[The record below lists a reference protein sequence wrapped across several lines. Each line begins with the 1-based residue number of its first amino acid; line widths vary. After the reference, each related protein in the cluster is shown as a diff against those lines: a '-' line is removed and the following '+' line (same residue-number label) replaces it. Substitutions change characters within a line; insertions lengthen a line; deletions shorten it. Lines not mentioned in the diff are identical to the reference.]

1 MWNEK
6 SQTTMFKGTHKWLP
20 HKMDINIEIHLSCK
34 YMDITREILIK
45 KTPPNN
51 IGPTRSQQHQVTLSG
66 HDQQTQNK

>member
-45 KTPPNN
+45 KNN
-51 IGPTRSQQHQVTLSG
+51 INIGRTRSQQHQVTLSG